1 MITFAKLVSPSQYKS
16 KRKEIE
22 EEKEVKIF
30 LKLNEIWLFISLKHA
45 VNECILKFKSMM
57 LAIASE
63 MKWFI
68 TYTVLESSTPE
79 NSAGSHFLF

>member
-30 LKLNEIWLFISLKHA
+30 LKVFKTQWNLIIY
-45 VNECILKFKSMM
+45 KFEACCEWMYPK
-57 LAIASE
+57 I
-63 MKWFI
+63 
-68 TYTVLESSTPE
+68 
-79 NSAGSHFLF
+79 

>member
-30 LKLNEIWLFISLKHA
+30 LKLNEIWL
-45 VNECILKFKSMM
+45 KFEACCEWMYPK
-57 LAIASE
+57 I
-63 MKWFI
+63 
-68 TYTVLESSTPE
+68 
-79 NSAGSHFLF
+79 